1 MELANTAESQQV
13 PEMKN
18 LIRSAIEE
26 YFRSETAKSEP
37 VYKLE
42 LTEERKRREQ
52 LEKRVN
58 ELVEENRR
66 SRHQAEEAERT
77 ASIRGE
83 LQRLGV
89 SKVDLAF
96 KAVRDDIVRAEDGR
110 LVARGDTGEVSV
122 RDYLTRFLHDNPE
135 LLPGRMQGGSGA
147 SGGHVDVPSSSG
159 GVDLD
164 KIRPGMSA
172 EELEKVRNEIA
183 RVARQAMRGI

>member
-1 MELANTAESQQV
+1 MSKDEGHQA

-26 YFRSETAKSEP
+26 YFRSESAKSEP

-66 SRHQAEEAERT
+66 SRQQAEEAERT
-77 ASIRGE
+77 ASIRSE
-83 LQRLGV
+83 LQRFGV
-89 SKVDLAF
+89 SKIDLAF
-96 KAVRDDIVRAEDGR
+96 KAVRDDIVRGEDGR
-110 LVARGDTGEVSV
+110 LVARMDAGEVSV
-122 RDYLTRFLHDNPE
+122 RDYLSKFLHENPE

-147 SGGHVDVPSSSG
+147 AGGHLEVSG
-159 GVDLD
+159 PASGVEIE

-183 RVARQAMRGI
+183 RVARQTMRGM